1 MNLGGLQPPLFEYN
15 RYINK
20 ITENYTM
27 TKSKEDLQKEVASR
41 LADELMSKLFK

>member
-1 MNLGGLQPPLFEYN
+1 MMKE
-15 RYINK
+15 RK
-20 ITENYTM
+20 K